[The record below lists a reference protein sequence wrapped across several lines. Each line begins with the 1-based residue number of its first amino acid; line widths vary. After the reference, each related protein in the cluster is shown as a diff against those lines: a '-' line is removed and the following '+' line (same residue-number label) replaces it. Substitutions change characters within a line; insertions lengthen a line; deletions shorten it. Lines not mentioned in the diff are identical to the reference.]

1 MTKSN
6 YTFTEQKKLIVEF
19 LKTYKNLLCIHD
31 QHTNLS
37 EQHIN
42 HVANAKNYDLFFEAV
57 CDIRLKVG
65 NSNYFLFSN
74 NPDERHK
81 ALSLSMPVCI
91 DNMHSDTSIDKFIGH
106 KTIVDLLDSEYSE
119 FVNITPRRWKNF
131 VKMFNNIVNYIRVE
145 NKIAYLDVDYIVKQ
159 YYAAVLSKMCGNDEN
174 LIDNVIASY
183 NECSNIFQKV
193 VDELLAAKLQG
204 VIKVV
209 ADV

>member
-6 YTFTEQKKLIVEF
+6 CTFNEQKKLIVEF

-106 KTIVDLLDSEYSE
+106 KTIVDLLDSEYCE

-159 YYAAVLSKMCGNDEN
+159 YAAVLSKKCGNDKN
-174 LIDNVIASY
+174 QIDNVIASY

-204 VIKVV
+204 AIKVV